1 MTGPKF
7 GERHKQICLLFA
19 FATITNYEGVSISIS
34 VVAMTNAN
42 STNPDFQEF
51 NWNAQQKSYILSAAF
66 IGCLLIQIAGG
77 KLCLL
82 FGVKNIGGL
91 ILGMSMVVSFLT
103 PVLVTYGGW
112 IMLCVIR
119 VVQGIYQ
126 GQTYACLSGH
136 LAYWCPK
143 HKRTQLGGIV
153 LSGIEL
159 GSLLG
164 TLISG
169 LVAGS
174 RFGWPG
180 INYLLGLTQ
189 ACLLTFW
196 ILFLERDPTSSRMIS
211 TAEQNYLITSQ
222 QEDVSYEKKSSIPYT
237 KILTSKAVWGFLIGM
252 SGQIADLRLMQ
263 IQLPAYISK
272 VCKMNIEENAIYS
285 TLPLAGVWLMT
296 FLYAFIGDYITNRNI
311 MTIGAMRKAINTVS
325 AVIPALSIIYIGFLD
340 VDSVDI
346 VIGLFIFS
354 GFVMG
359 GITVG
364 CFVNALDLSPN
375 FADVISSTGQAL
387 ANIVYI
393 VLAVGTGFILTDEV
407 VN

>member
-7 GERHKQICLLFA
+7 GERHKQIFLLFA

-51 NWNAQQKSYILSAAF
+51 DWNAQQKSYILSAAF
-66 IGCLLIQIAGG
+66 VGCLLIQIAGG

-82 FGVKNIGGL
+82 FGVKRIGAF

-103 PVLVTYGGW
+103 PVLVVYGGW
-112 IMLCVIR
+112 IALCIIR
-119 VVQGIYQ
+119 VIQGIYQ

-136 LAYWCPK
+136 LALWCPK
-143 HKRTQLGGIV
+143 NKRTQLGGIV

-174 RFGWPG
+174 HFGWPG
-180 INYLLGLTQ
+180 INYVLGLTQ

-196 ILFLERDPTSSRMIS
+196 ILFLERDPTTSRVITS
-211 TAEQNYLITSQ
+211 AEQNYLMTSQ
-222 QEDVSYEKKSSIPYT
+222 QEDVSYEKRSTIPYN

-252 SGQIADLRLMQ
+252 SGQIAALRLMQ

-272 VCKMNIEENAIYS
+272 VCKMNIEKNAVFS
-285 TLPLAGVWLMT
+285 TLPLAGVWMMT
-296 FLYAFIGDYITNRNI
+296 FLYAFIGDYITNRNL
-311 MTIGAMRKAINTVS
+311 MSIGAMRKTINTIS
-325 AVIPALSIIYIGFLD
+325 AVVPALSIIYIGFLD
-340 VDSVDI
+340 MDSVNM

-393 VLAVGTGFILTDEV
+393 ALIVGTAFILTDEV
-407 VN
+407 